1 MRVKKDSRNFLISL
15 KCSLQK
21 LWNFL
26 HAGKKSFWGSMFS
39 LMTLQNSMD
48 ERKLKNYQAF
58 NLSLLSLWVCVYVC
72 VCVCAGPAL
81 CVWSG
86 MEGAVFSVWQWGG
99 LREGEGER
107 GDRQT
112 WLAEIVFT
120 LWPESDGNRTAL
132 PNRVLQIHRYTE
144 SVLRQN
150 TADPSHIYNSSRP
163 GETSVSARRT
173 QDLLCVCC
181 SICVSLSP

>member
-72 VCVCAGPAL
+72 VCVCVQGRP
-81 CVWSG
+81 CVCEVEWRGLSFQCDSE
-86 MEGAVFSVWQWGG
+86 EGWG
-99 LREGEGER
+99 RERER
-107 GDRQT
+107 ERQT
-112 WLAEIVFT
+112 NMACRDCVHTVTWIRWKQNCTSWQSA
-120 LWPESDGNRTAL
+120 
-132 PNRVLQIHRYTE
+132 PNTQIYGECTTTKYRRSIPHLQLFQT
-144 SVLRQN
+144 
-150 TADPSHIYNSSRP
+150 
-163 GETSVSARRT
+163 RRN
-173 QDLLCVCC
+173 
-181 SICVSLSP
+181 